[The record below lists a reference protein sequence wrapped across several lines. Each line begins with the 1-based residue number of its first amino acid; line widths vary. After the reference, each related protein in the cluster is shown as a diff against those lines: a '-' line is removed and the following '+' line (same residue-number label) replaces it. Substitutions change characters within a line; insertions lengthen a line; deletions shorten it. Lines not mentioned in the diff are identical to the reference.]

1 MSITRRRFGGL
12 VGASLGVTALRGF
25 ALNKKSSAH
34 FSHGVASGD
43 PLKDRV
49 ILWTRVLPGDGVD
62 RGLNVEWQVA
72 TDTRFA
78 KIVSSGQV
86 FTDIS
91 RDFTV
96 KVDAASLEPGIRY
109 FYRFISEGV
118 ISSTGITKTLPVGE
132 VARFKI
138 GIASCSNYPQG
149 FFNAYRDM
157 ARQDLDAVVHL
168 GDYIYEYPDGGYA
181 NKEALDRLNRH
192 VRPEHEILTLED
204 YRTRYGVYRTDQDLQ
219 KLHQNYPFICVWD
232 DHELTNN
239 TWKAGAENHNEGE
252 GDFFS
257 RIRAARQAYDEWMP
271 IRSHRDGNQGPIY
284 RSFEIGNLADL
295 IMLDTRF
302 HGRDKGF
309 EYAEDVPFISQWYDL
324 SNPTDVRRINA
335 NVASNL
341 PAASRQLLKIPF
353 DWRSG
358 EPEPIFNYERVKK
371 LALSDLPGGLRYLPD
386 FDRFKNEFL
395 GNEKR
400 SILGSDQEKWLQ
412 KNVERSVNRGASWQI
427 LGQQVLMGRLFI
439 PKIAVEDIFESE
451 RNGRLVQMMRSMSEQ
466 SLPFNL
472 DAWDGYPECRDRVQ
486 EMFSDPRTN
495 PVVLAGDTHN
505 AWAFNMKNRIGDNF
519 GVEIGAPGITSPGM
533 ESFIPA
539 TTEIV
544 EASLRLSSPELAY
557 IDASQRGWSE
567 VTVAPDSVSA
577 RWHFV
582 DTILDR
588 NFKVYRTDP
597 MICSLGQRCF
607 SEKRV

>member
-25 ALNKKSSAH
+25 ALNKKSSAY

-118 ISSTGITKTLPVGE
+118 VSSTGITKTLPVGE

-271 IRSHRDGNQGPIY
+271 IRRHRDGNQGTIY